1 MRQSLCHSKT
11 WKWKRWTK
19 DIWTKWLKICHNVL
33 KWPKSSAMILTADR
47 LHFKVEIKLMKV
59 LLSVLKTSKLVLL
72 NIILKTKIIIS
83 KILIKKHKHCNI
95 CRIKIIFIL
104 TKTAT
109 KKRIVCY
116 WTKAK
121 SKMKKIKEINHIYK
135 KIYKKTVFS

>member
-19 DIWTKWLKICHNVL
+19 DIWIKWLKICHNVR

-47 LHFKVEIKLMKV
+47 THFKAEIKSMKA
-59 LLSVLKTSKLVLL
+59 LLSVLKTNKLVLL
-72 NIILKTKIIIS
+72 NIILKTKKIIS
-83 KILIKKHKHCNI
+83 KFLIKKHKNCKI

-109 KKRIVCY
+109 KKRIVYY
-116 WTKAK
+116 WAKDK
-121 SKMKKIKEINHIYK
+121 SKKKKIKEINHIYK
-135 KIYKKTVFS
+135 KI